1 MRRTRNVLR
10 VFWFRLQLLF
20 IIFFIIFL
28 LGFIYWVLFISSH
41 FQIQEI
47 LIEGYNPS
55 LATKIDLYL
64 QQKNTRFVP
73 FLAYAIFPKY
83 LKNNKSILTFH
94 YSDLEKSLLKNYPDI
109 EKINILLDFKT
120 KVLALQIKQRE
131 IDFLWC
137 LEQEPAQAI
146 NDESDLSYFESQN
159 YVNEFG
165 DCYYMDKHGVIFEQ
179 APRTQGSF
187 LNKIVILETKKKA
200 LGSRVI
206 SQEKLEKLN
215 QAFILSKG
223 EESPIATNYLEIK
236 TENSL
241 EVKLV
246 TNEGFYI
253 LYNLNDDFIEL
264 LKIVDGIKDQQLKGN
279 FFNLQYIDY
288 RYPPKVYYK
297 VSR

>member
-1 MRRTRNVLR
+1 MRRTRNPLR
-10 VFWFRLQLLF
+10 VFWSRLQLLF

-47 LIEGYNPS
+47 LIEGYSPS
-55 LATKIDLYL
+55 LTTKIDLYL

-83 LKNNKSILTFH
+83 LRNNKSILTFY

-109 EKINILLDFKT
+109 EKINISLDFKT
-120 KVLALQIKQRE
+120 KALTLQIKQRE

-137 LEQEPAQAI
+137 FEQEPAQAI
-146 NDESDLSYFESQN
+146 NDESDLFYD
-159 YVNEFG
+159 EFG
-165 DCYYMDKHGVIFEQ
+165 DCYYMDKYGVIFEQ
-179 APRTQGSF
+179 APKTQGSF
-187 LNKIVILETKKKA
+187 LNKIVTLETKKKA
-200 LGSRVI
+200 LGSRAI
-206 SQEKLEKLN
+206 SQEKLEKLS

-223 EESPIATNYLEIK
+223 EESPITTNYLEIK

-253 LYNLNDDFIEL
+253 LYNLNDDFAEL
-264 LKIVDGIKDQQLKGN
+264 LKIVAGIKDQQLKGT
-279 FFNLQYIDY
+279 FLNLEYIDY

>member
-1 MRRTRNVLR
+1 MRRTRNTLR

-20 IIFFIIFL
+20 IVFFIIFL

-83 LKNNKSILTFH
+83 LRSNKSILTFY
-94 YSDLEKSLLKNYPDI
+94 YSDLEKSFLKDYPDI
-109 EKINILLDFKT
+109 EKINISLDFKT
-120 KVLALQIKQRE
+120 KALVLQIKQRE

-137 LEQEPAQAI
+137 LNQELTQALD
-146 NDESDLSYFESQN
+146 DESDLSYFENQD
-159 YVNEFG
+159 YINEFE
-165 DCYYMDKHGVIFEQ
+165 DCYYMDKYGIIFEQ
-179 APRTQGSF
+179 APKTQGSF
-187 LNKIVILETKKKA
+187 LDKIVIFETKKRA
-200 LGSRVI
+200 LGSRAI

-215 QAFILSKG
+215 QAFILSKE
-223 EESPIATNYLEIK
+223 EESPVTINYLGIK
-236 TENSL
+236 TENSS
-241 EVKLV
+241 EIKLF

-253 LYNLNDDFIEL
+253 FFNLNDDFSEL
-264 LKIVDGIKDQQLKGN
+264 LRIVTGIKDQQLKGT
-279 FFNLQYIDY
+279 FLNLQYIDY